1 MGMPTYDII
10 GITSHGLFWT
20 VVETHVALIAC
31 CLPTLRT
38 LFSKARFSRS
48 IRHPIESTT
57 VSPTNQTTSNKEGAV
72 SNSSGQFHF
81 QGPASSAREI
91 VEAEKKSRHV
101 SYKMSGIEEK
111 TLIGSSVCSLEAR
124 QVYGV

>member
-38 LFSKARFSRS
+38 LFSKARFSTS
-48 IRHPIESTT
+48 LFSKSVRHPIESTT
-57 VSPTNQTTSNKEGAV
+57 VSPSNQTTSKKDVVV

-81 QGPASSAREI
+81 EGPAASTKDIE
-91 VEAEKKSRHV
+91 KSRHV
-101 SYKMSGIEEK
+101 SYKVSEMEENTLFGSG
-111 TLIGSSVCSLEAR
+111 VRSLDAS
-124 QVYGV
+124 QV